1 MAVWGVEWQSRG
13 YVSAVTVEFS
23 TIASCL
29 KPSVTRPNPV
39 QALTALPRGCPPA
52 VKESAEVQAS
62 LIKTVEASG
71 RVEPNFAEIWKARI
85 CAYIVDWNLAHNGK
99 RIPFSRAAVDN
110 MSKPA
115 WDHLE
120 QVVQAHIEAMETKH
134 AGKPTGSMSTPGSAS
149 AE

>member
-1 MAVWGVEWQSRG
+1 MSIEDVTETKSEFQWFVNPSTTRLELGGDYWVEVKEQ
-13 YVSAVTVEFS
+13 
-23 TIASCL
+23 
-29 KPSVTRPNPV
+29 
-39 QALTALPRGCPPA
+39 LT

-71 RVEPNFAEIWKARI
+71 RVEPNFDQLWKARI
-85 CAYIVDWNLAHNGK
+85 VAYIVDWNLSHNGK

-115 WDHLE
+115 WDRLE

-134 AGKPTGSMSTPGSAS
+134 AGKLIGSMSTPASAS
-149 AE
+149 AD

>member
-1 MAVWGVEWQSRG
+1 MSSTEQGAEKAPFQWFVVPSTTRLELGEGCWVEVKEQ
-13 YVSAVTVEFS
+13 
-23 TIASCL
+23 
-29 KPSVTRPNPV
+29 
-39 QALTALPRGCPPA
+39 LT